1 MELPLWKAIRCGRIC
16 VGDSSLVAQNDKRAA
31 RMDKRAAQNDKRALW
46 KDKPKRLMKDK
57 NYVIKFT
64 AASSREM
71 KAAFRR

>member
-1 MELPLWKAIRCGRIC
+1 MTKGM
-16 VGDSSLVAQNDKRAA
+16 AQNDKGAA
-31 RMDKRAAQNDKRALW
+31 WMDKRALW

>member
-1 MELPLWKAIRCGRIC
+1 MELLLWKAIRCGRIC
-16 VGDSSLVAQNDKRAA
+16 VGDSSLAA
-31 RMDKRAAQNDKRALW
+31 RSDKGAAWSDKRALW
-46 KDKPKRLMKDK
+46 KDKPERLMKDK

>member
-1 MELPLWKAIRCGRIC
+1 M
-16 VGDSSLVAQNDKRAA
+16 
-31 RMDKRAAQNDKRALW
+31 DKRALW